1 MSGRTKAEDGV
12 NRLLDIVV
20 EEVSL
25 VDRAANQQRFL
36 IVKRS
41 NDMDDTTTETAAATA
56 EDIQDVEDLAADVAE
71 ENASDGQTEATEAD
85 TPLASALAALESLT
99 EAVELLG
106 GVGAD
111 AAQPR
116 LVALAGEL
124 KTVSERLAGATGAT
138 ATTGESAD
146 ETTDGTAGA
155 TDGATLDATLA
166 SVRETLQRVSALVGN
181 GASADAAAG
190 KDNDAAPADTGVSD
204 QLSEVLTELRA
215 LTGTVKE
222 QQQRLARLEKR
233 FGLPNSSP
241 SGERPARTEPEDV
254 GWPLDL
260 NRPFD
265 RESVDKGISFHDV

>member
-1 MSGRTKAEDGV
+1 
-12 NRLLDIVV
+12 
-20 EEVSL
+20 
-25 VDRAANQQRFL
+25 
-36 IVKRS
+36 
-41 NDMDDTTTETAAATA
+41 
-56 EDIQDVEDLAADVAE
+56 
-71 ENASDGQTEATEAD
+71 
-85 TPLASALAALESLT
+85 
-99 EAVELLG
+99 
-106 GVGAD
+106 
-111 AAQPR
+111 
-116 LVALAGEL
+116 
-124 KTVSERLAGATGAT
+124 
-138 ATTGESAD
+138 
-146 ETTDGTAGA
+146 
-155 TDGATLDATLA
+155 
-166 SVRETLQRVSALVGN
+166 
-181 GASADAAAG
+181 ASADAAEG